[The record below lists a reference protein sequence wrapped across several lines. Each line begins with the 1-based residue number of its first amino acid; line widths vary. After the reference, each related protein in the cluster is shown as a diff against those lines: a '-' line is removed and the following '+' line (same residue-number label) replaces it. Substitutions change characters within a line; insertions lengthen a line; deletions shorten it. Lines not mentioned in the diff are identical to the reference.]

1 MKILS
6 SFNELLF
13 PQRCISCKTLGKPL
27 CPVCLPEW
35 KFENRHQI
43 LRDRDGI
50 KLFVFSSADYSDVAR
65 SIILSSKESSIKDGD
80 KFIMQALHYSL
91 NNFFKGNTA
100 TLLVPVPS
108 RSQATRARGRD
119 FLAEI
124 TQGLAADFGVDSA
137 TLLRHIR
144 KVRDQSG
151 LSLGSRRNNLAGAF
165 VLDSR
170 RSRPIGAELLLID
183 DLVTTG
189 ATLLEA
195 ARALRYAGFEVK
207 GAVTA
212 AVAQPLR

>member
-6 SFNELLF
+6 SVNELLF
-13 PQRCISCKTLGKPL
+13 PQRCISCKSLGRVL
-27 CPVCLPEW
+27 CPTCLPEW
-35 KFENRHQI
+35 KFENRFQI
-43 LRDRDGI
+43 LRDKTGN
-50 KLFVFSSADYSDVAR
+50 KLSVFSSADYSDVTR
-65 SIILSSKESSIKDGD
+65 SIILSSKESSIKDAD
-80 KFIMQALHYSL
+80 RLITQALNFSL
-91 NNFFKGNTA
+91 TNFLQFNFA
-100 TLLVPVPS
+100 THLVPIPS
-108 RSQATRARGRD
+108 RAQATRSRGRD

-124 TQGLAADFGVDSA
+124 TQGVARGFNLDCAA
-137 TLLRHIR
+137 LLRHSR

-151 LSLGSRRNNLAGAF
+151 LSLGARRNNLAGAF

-170 RSRPIGAELLLID
+170 REWPIRAELLLID